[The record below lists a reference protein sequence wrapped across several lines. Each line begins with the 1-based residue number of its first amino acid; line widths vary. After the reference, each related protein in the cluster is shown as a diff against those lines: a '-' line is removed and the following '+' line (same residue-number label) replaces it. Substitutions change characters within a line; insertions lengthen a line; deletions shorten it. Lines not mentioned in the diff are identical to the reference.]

1 MIALPRIDPAGRKNR
16 AVKIFWVVL
25 IYATSKHQPE
35 HDAALPQAVRGS

>member
-1 MIALPRIDPAGRKNR
+1 MIALPRIDPAGRNR

-35 HDAALPQAVRGS
+35 HDAALLQAVQGS